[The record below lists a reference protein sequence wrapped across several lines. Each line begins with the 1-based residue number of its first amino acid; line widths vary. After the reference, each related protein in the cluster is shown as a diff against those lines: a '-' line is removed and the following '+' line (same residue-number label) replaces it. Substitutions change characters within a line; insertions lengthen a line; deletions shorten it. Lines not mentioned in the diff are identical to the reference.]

1 MRLKPTP
8 MNEAAVIFSITW
20 VLIFCFFM
28 IISMDPDQ
36 GLRASSISIIFLI
49 VSYVLWIATGHWWR
63 KRSSRHRF
71 FMNIS
76 VSSAVAIGA
85 LLLINQAVASST
97 VADAVKTTASGYMI
111 GVSIVYYLASVIA
124 AALTQFLIVKPKQD
138 KI

>member
-8 MNEAAVIFSITW
+8 VNEASTIFLLTW
-20 VLIFCFFM
+20 VLIFFFFM
-28 IISMDPDQ
+28 IISMDADQ
-36 GLRASSISIIFLI
+36 GLRAASIAIFFLI
-49 VSYVLWIATGHWWR
+49 ISYVLWLATGAWWR
-63 KRSSRHRF
+63 NRSSQHRF

-85 LLLINQAVASST
+85 LLLINQAVDTST
-97 VADAVKTTASGYMI
+97 VSAAVKTTASGYMI
-111 GVSIVYYLASVIA
+111 GVSIIYFLASVVA

>member
-97 VADAVKTTASGYMI
+97 VADDVKTTASGYMI

>member
-20 VLIFCFFM
+20 VLIFFFFM
-28 IISMDPDQ
+28 IISMDVDQ
-36 GLRASSISIIFLI
+36 GLRASSIAIFFLVI
-49 VSYVLWIATGHWWR
+49 SYVLWLATGYWWR
-63 KRSSRHRF
+63 KRSSQHRF

-85 LLLINQAVASST
+85 LLLINQAVDSST
-97 VADAVKTTASGYMI
+97 VTEAVKTTASGYMI

-124 AALTQFLIVKPKQD
+124 AALTQFLVVKPKPD

>member
-20 VLIFCFFM
+20 VLIFFFFM

-36 GLRASSISIIFLI
+36 GLRASSIAIFFLVI
-49 VSYVLWIATGHWWR
+49 SYVLWFATGYWWR
-63 KRSSRHRF
+63 KRSSQHRL

-76 VSSAVAIGA
+76 VSSAVSVGA
-85 LLLINQAVASST
+85 LLLINQAVDSST
-97 VADAVKTTASGYMI
+97 VDEAVKTTASGYMI
-111 GVSIVYYLASVIA
+111 GVSIVYFLASVIA